1 MASVQDQFAPDLLV
15 GIDRDAPEPLRAQL
29 ERALRDA
36 IREGRL
42 HAGTK
47 LPSTRALAGEL
58 RLSRGV
64 VVEAYAQLVAEGY
77 LVARQGA
84 PTRVAAVTAA
94 GAADVAPPT
103 RLGAT
108 DPDAAAAVAHARRS
122 WIGSATPTYDLRP
135 WAPDLGAFP
144 RTAWASSVRTVL
156 REAPDAMLGNHV
168 EPRGAV
174 ELRAVLAAYAGR
186 SRGVAT
192 DADRMVITGGITGA
206 VSAIGGALR
215 SRGVRRIAIEDPGFT
230 VHRLLLARAGLEVL
244 SMPVDEDG
252 IDVDALAA
260 SDAQAVLVAPAHQ
273 YPLGAVLA
281 PERRTALLAWAR
293 ERDALVIEDDYDGEY
308 RYDREPIGALQGLDP
323 ERVVYLG
330 SVSKML
336 APALRMGWAA
346 LPADLVLDVGLR
358 VTAAGGTPM
367 LDQLTLADFVD
378 RGELDRHLR
387 RMRPVYRGRREAL
400 LAAIAEELP
409 GARVVGIAAGL
420 SFTLL
425 VDGLDEAAACVEAGR
440 RGIAVWGLGSFRG
453 EPAEDD
459 PTGLIVGY
467 GALPEAA
474 ARRAI
479 AELAAALEHRV
490 TAPAAPVGLE
500 EEAQHQADDA
510 DDHQDHADHAEVDRV
525 HGVAHGVAQDGA
537 DRDEE
542 ECSADSHG

>member
-58 RLSRGV
+58 GLSRGV

-94 GAADVAPPT
+94 GAADVAPPA
-103 RLGAT
+103 RLGSA
-108 DPDAAAAVAHARRS
+108 DADAAAAVAHARRS

-144 RTAWASSVRTVL
+144 RAAWASSVRTVL
-156 REAPDAMLGNHV
+156 RKAPDAMLGNHV
-168 EPRGAV
+168 EPRGAA
-174 ELRAVLAAYAGR
+174 ELRVVLAAYAGR

-192 DADRMVITGGITGA
+192 NADRMVITGGITGA

-308 RYDREPIGALQGLDP
+308 RYDREPVGALQGLDP

-346 LPADLVLDVGLR
+346 LPGDLVLDVGLR

-367 LDQLTLADFVD
+367 LDQLTLADFID

-400 LAAIAEELP
+400 LTAIAEELP
-409 GARVVGIAAGL
+409 SARVVGIAAGL

-425 VDGLDEAAACVEAGR
+425 IDGLDEAAACVEAGR

-474 ARRAI
+474 ARRAV
-479 AELAAALEHRV
+479 AELAAAMSGR
-490 TAPAAPVGLE
+490 
-500 EEAQHQADDA
+500 
-510 DDHQDHADHAEVDRV
+510 
-525 HGVAHGVAQDGA
+525 
-537 DRDEE
+537 
-542 ECSADSHG
+542 